1 MRVIPVESKRTRS
14 QFLEV
19 VNVIYKN
26 DAAYVRPLDVMI
38 EEIFDPKI
46 NEFYQHGEAARFLL
60 VNDNNAPIGRVA
72 VFINRKKAFGFEQP
86 TGGMGF
92 FECINNEQ
100 AAFMLFDTAKQW
112 LSQRGMEAMD
122 GPINFG
128 ENDNFWG
135 LLVEGFSQPAFGMQY
150 NPSYYKEFFEKYGFV
165 NYFEQVT
172 NHLNLS
178 KPFPE
183 RFWKIAGRVV
193 SRAEYSFKHFTWKNS
208 EQFISDFKTIYD
220 DAWQFHENFTPMNP
234 DTLRKSLREA
244 KPFLVEDLIWFA
256 YCNNEPAALLVMF
269 PDINQILKNFNGKF
283 NLWNKLRFV
292 YYKWAKVM
300 TRTRVVI
307 MGVRPKY
314 QRLGLES
321 GIFWQ
326 LRDVVAGK
334 PYLEEMELSWVGDF
348 NPRMRA
354 IHDGMGAEFG
364 KRHITYRY
372 IFDAEKR
379 NAQKR
384 AAQIPFDNRS
394 QQHSKDNDARANA
407 LKIE

>member
-60 VNDNNAPIGRVA
+60 VDENNAPIGRVA

-135 LLVEGFSQPAFGMQY
+135 LLVEGFTQSAFGMQY

-193 SRAEYSFKHFTWKNS
+193 SRSEYTFKHFTWKNS

-283 NLWNKLRFV
+283 NLWNKFRFV

-354 IHDGMGAEFG
+354 IHDSMGAEFG

-394 QQHSKDNDARANA
+394 LQQSKDNDV
-407 LKIE
+407 K

>member
-60 VNDNNAPIGRVA
+60 VDDNNAPIGRVA

-193 SRAEYSFKHFTWKNS
+193 SRSEYSFKHFTWKNS

-384 AAQIPFDNRS
+384 AAKIPFDNRS
-394 QQHSKDNDARANA
+394 QQHSKDNDA
-407 LKIE
+407 